1 MGPLSRKIS
10 TYDSLWSGALSEEG
24 EDAGRGDD
32 GLDSTGGARSLHFA
46 TKRLRNSLGTWE
58 ASFLAWVPYVHIG
71 F

>member
-1 MGPLSRKIS
+1 MGPLSRNIS
-10 TYDSLWSGALSEEG
+10 TYDSLWSGALSEES